1 MRGFFIRF
9 SGELQATLVLNGRY
23 WLELVATWVGYL
35 IVFVALFFGIQLI
48 TAGVGVST
56 WGQEA
61 AIRYAIWVLC
71 LTAIVGLPQKIQ
83 EEAMTGVLEQRFL
96 APKGGISSLIMSH
109 IAGLLLW
116 SFGTMLVFFAMVFV
130 AGTPV
135 IFDWGILPVVLLILL
150 GIEGVGFL
158 LAGLALL
165 FKKIGAV
172 TQLLQMALLGLA
184 LMPVDRLPTTWQQ
197 VVQTLPLAA
206 GLPLLNDLLLSRI
219 DFEAAVNRSDFWV
232 LLVSSAVYLMVGLVG
247 LHWAVRQAR
256 QHGLLSQY

>member
-9 SGELQATLVLNGRY
+9 SGELQATLIVNSRY
-23 WLELVATWVGYL
+23 WLELIATWIGYI

-48 TAGVGVST
+48 TTGVGVSE

-61 AIRYAIWVLC
+61 AIRYAIWMLC
-71 LTAIVGLPQKIQ
+71 LTAVVGLPEKIQ

-96 APKGGISSLIMSH
+96 APKGGISNLIMSH

-116 SFGTMLVFFAMVFV
+116 SFGTTLAFFAMIFMS
-130 AGTPV
+130 GTPLV
-135 IFDWGILPVVLLILL
+135 LDWGILPVALLILL

-172 TQLLQMALLGLA
+172 AQLLQMAFLGLA
-184 LMPVDRLPTTWQQ
+184 LLPADRLPAAWQQ

-219 DFEAAVNRSDFWV
+219 DFETVVNRSDFWV
-232 LLVSSAVYLMVGLVG
+232 LLMSSAVYLGVGLIG
-247 LHWAVRQAR
+247 LQWAVRRAR
-256 QHGLLSQY
+256 QHGLIGQY